1 MRGRLRVPASKSV
14 TQRYLALALVG
25 RLSLRLEHPLEAEDP
40 HLFQQALRACGF
52 RVDESEGMVAIQ
64 PPAEAEPTE
73 RMVEIFC
80 GNGGTMCRLLTGA
93 LTVVPGR
100 FRLDGIPRLRERPIG
115 PLVQALTDL
124 DAGVRSVGE
133 AGFPP
138 LEITGQSLVG
148 GRAQL
153 DASASSQYLSALLIA
168 GQAAREPL
176 EIHVEA
182 LASSPYVDLTV
193 DAIRDRGG
201 RVDVDGPSRSYR
213 TVPSELRGGD
223 VEIEGDFSAAAY
235 PAAAAALTGGRVTI
249 DGLRRESAQGD
260 RHLLHLL
267 AEMGAEIVWQGDA
280 VSVGASRRLSAITA
294 DMSGLP
300 DQVPTIAALAP
311 FAAGR
316 TTISGVAHLRIKES
330 DRLAAMACEL
340 QRLGVPVLERDDGLE
355 IEGIWADRKPESA
368 PVTVETYNDHRIA
381 MALAVAGLRRP
392 GVTID
397 SPRVVGKSY
406 PRFWSD
412 LEQLIA

>member
-1 MRGRLRVPASKSV
+1 MRGRVRVPASKSV

-25 RLSLRLEHPLEAEDP
+25 RLSLRLEHPLDAEDP
-40 HLFQQALRACGF
+40 HLFQQALRVCGF
-52 RVDESEGMVAIQ
+52 RVDETEGAVTIE
-64 PPAEAEPTE
+64 PPEAVAEPAQTLD
-73 RMVEIFC
+73 IFC

-115 PLVQALTDL
+115 PLVQTLTALEAD
-124 DAGVRSVGE
+124 VRSIGE
-133 AGFPP
+133 AGYPP
-138 LEITGQSLVG
+138 LEIVGQSLVG
-148 GRAQL
+148 GRARL

-176 EIHVEA
+176 EVHVEA

-193 DAIRDRGG
+193 NAIRDRGG
-201 RVDVDGPSRSYR
+201 QVEVDAPSRSYR

-223 VEIEGDFSAAAY
+223 VQVEGDFSAAAY

-249 DGLRRESAQGD
+249 DGLRRDSAQGD
-260 RHLLHLL
+260 RHLLRLL
-267 AEMGAEIVWQGDA
+267 ADMGAEIAWHGDA

-294 DMSGLP
+294 EMSGLP

-330 DRLAAMACEL
+330 DRLAAMAREL
-340 QRLGVPVLERDDGLE
+340 QRLGVPVVERDDGLE
-355 IEGIWADRKPESA
+355 IEGIWADRQPEA
-368 PVTVETYNDHRIA
+368 TPITIETYNDHRIA
-381 MALAVAGLRRP
+381 MALAVTGLRRP

-397 SPRVVGKSY
+397 SPWVVGKSY